1 MFICIAIL
9 FFENSKIAEHECVHL
24 CDSLISA
31 ALGLGKDVKEG
42 KWSSMK
48 YNALTI
54 AYHSWEKGC
63 TY

>member
-9 FFENSKIAEHECVHL
+9 SLFENCKIAEHECVHL

-42 KWSSMK
+42 K
-48 YNALTI
+48 
-54 AYHSWEKGC
+54 
-63 TY
+63 